1 MAAKHAEPARTGNG
15 AANDRVDAAER
26 VHLTAPAD
34 GSDPPHPHGSDPQDG
49 GQARAHER
57 IGPVTIARHR
67 KDDGR
72 ALILYTRDPQPPA

>member
-1 MAAKHAEPARTGNG
+1 MAAKPAEPARTGNR
-15 AANDRVDAAER
+15 AANDRVGAAER

-34 GSDPPHPHGSDPQDG
+34 GSDPRHADSSDPQDG
-49 GQARAHER
+49 EQARAHER
-57 IGPVTIARHR
+57 IGPITIARHR